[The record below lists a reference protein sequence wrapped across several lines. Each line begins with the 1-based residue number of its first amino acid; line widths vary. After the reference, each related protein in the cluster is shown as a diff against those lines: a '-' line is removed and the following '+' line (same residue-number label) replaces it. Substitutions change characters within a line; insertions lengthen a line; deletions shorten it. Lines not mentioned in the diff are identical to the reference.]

1 MGRDRQGSLISVRPD
16 VKVVDCTLRDGGLVN
31 NFAFTDE
38 FVKDL
43 YLANIKAGVDYMEFG
58 YKASKEIFSPDKFGK
73 WKFCDEKNI
82 RAIVGDNKTDLKIA
96 VMADV
101 GRTDYKKDILNKK
114 DSVIDLIRVATYINT
129 IPTAIEMIEDAK
141 KKGYETSANIM
152 AVSKVND
159 EDLDGALEM
168 LGQSSV
174 DVIYLVDSFGSF
186 YPEQIERISDKYLN
200 VAAKYKKKIG
210 IHAHNNQQLAFANTI
225 EALSRGASFLDATV
239 NGMGRGAG
247 NCYMELLLSF
257 LRNPKYNKL
266 AIMNFVEKH
275 MLKLKEESPAWGFD
289 IPYLRTCARQYHLS
303 IPFSEVESLDL
314 FPIARRHKTL
324 FQLPN
329 CKQKSVERFF
339 HLGREDAYSGGEL
352 IEQYEAYLATDNETL
367 YQNLLLHNE
376 EDVSNLPLLHACL
389 NAYEFS
395 IPEALH
401 AEMVSSPVGISLVL
415 TLPQTI
421 PVPVQLE
428 TSCGTLLLQNRLCT
442 LSFPFY
448 AGELRLF
455 YPNYKDYYYLPE
467 EDYAIHQKVAQF
479 VDKSHRKKATAS
491 TCYTRHSG
499 YFLPLP
505 GAVTEPVFQMTPKK
519 GPWYVLYAKELVA
532 PDELSEKEYSRV
544 RDALLSAA
552 DILLSDCNLTVKK

>member
-1 MGRDRQGSLISVRPD
+1 MKYRRFKMGRDRQGSLISVRPD

-31 NFAFTDE
+31 NFAFTDD

-73 WKFCDEKNI
+73 WKFCDEKCI

-114 DSVIDLIRVATYINT
+114 DSVIDLVRVATYINT

-141 KKGYETSANIM
+141 KKGYETTANIM

-200 VAAKYKKKIG
+200 VAAKYNKKIG

-289 IPYLRTCARQYHLS
+289 IPYL
-303 IPFSEVESLDL
+303 
-314 FPIARRHKTL
+314 
-324 FQLPN
+324 
-329 CKQKSVERFF
+329 
-339 HLGREDAYSGGEL
+339 
-352 IEQYEAYLATDNETL
+352 
-367 YQNLLLHNE
+367 
-376 EDVSNLPLLHACL
+376 
-389 NAYEFS
+389 
-395 IPEALH
+395 
-401 AEMVSSPVGISLVL
+401 L
-415 TLPQTI
+415 T
-421 PVPVQLE
+421 
-428 TSCGTLLLQNRLCT
+428 GTMN
-442 LSFPFY
+442 
-448 AGELRLF
+448 
-455 YPNYKDYYYLPE
+455 
-467 EDYAIHQKVAQF
+467 
-479 VDKSHRKKATAS
+479 SH
-491 TCYTRHSG
+491 
-499 YFLPLP
+499 P
-505 GAVTEPVFQMTPKK
+505 
-519 GPWYVLYAKELVA
+519 
-532 PDELSEKEYSRV
+532 
-544 RDALLSAA
+544 SAA
-552 DILLSDCNLTVKK
+552 IQFIKEKRTDYSMFYQELMDNVL